1 MAETKYTKDH
11 EWVRIEGDTVT
22 VGITDYAQ
30 EQLGDV
36 VYVELPD
43 VGKAVKAGDEAAV
56 VESVKAA
63 SEVYAPVSGEVVEVN
78 EALAD
83 APAGVNEDATGA
95 GWCKTVS
102 EGGRIYGDENG
113 PIRVENAGDMKVE
126 LLFVNVEARAPA
138 PVADAAAMSMVG
150 HG

>member
-1 MAETKYTKDH
+1 MAKTKYTKDH

-95 GWCKTVS
+95 GW
-102 EGGRIYGDENG
+102 
-113 PIRVENAGDMKVE
+113 
-126 LLFVNVEARAPA
+126 FVKLKL
-138 PVADAAAMSMVG
+138 ADAGELDGLMSEDAYKTYLSELD
-150 HG
+150 